1 MTILL
6 YQPGEA
12 SAGHP
17 VGILTQL
24 MAGRPG
30 RRYGSFARTAHPVGI
45 LTQLHAGLPGQRYGS
60 FAGKSAGP
68 AFNAYIAIRPTTIT
82 GAF

>member
-1 MTILL
+1 MTILF

-30 RRYGSFARTAHPVGI
+30 RRYGSFARSTHPVSI
-45 LTQLHAGLPGQRYGS
+45 LTQLQAGVPGQRYGS
-60 FAGKSAGP
+60 FAGKSVAAG
-68 AFNAYIAIRPTTIT
+68 NRRRRIIILGSR
-82 GAF
+82 